1 MLDPTG
7 TGGFGVL
14 EIAILLGALGIA
26 GIFVLI
32 VYVATDRRQRRKQQR
47 VTHTRDR
54 AMGTATVPTEEAQQA
69 SAVRR
74 ENETFLDIMAK
85 RFLPKPDLLRMRL
98 RRTGRDISIGKFGA
112 AIFVVSLM
120 LFLIFW
126 QILGFQPFIAVLVG
140 IGAGIWIPHMGINWM
155 VNRRQNL
162 FTNRFPEGL
171 DVLVRGLRAGLPI
184 AESIVNARTEV
195 PEPVKTIY
203 GNIADSVNLGQ
214 NLEEA
219 IGDAA
224 KELDTP
230 ELKFFAVSLSVQR
243 ETGGNLAETLS
254 NLADILRRRRQM
266 KLKVKAMSSEAR
278 ASAYILG
285 SLPFIMFGLIFLTN
299 SGYAMELFTDPRGMV
314 MVGVGVFMMSL
325 GVFIMMKM
333 VNFEI

>member
-1 MLDPTG
+1 MFDPTG
-7 TGGFGVL
+7 TGGFGAL

-26 GIFVLI
+26 GILVLI
-32 VYVATDRRQRRKQQR
+32 VYVATDRTQRRKQQR

-54 AMGTATVPTEEAQQA
+54 AMGTATAPSEETPQA

-74 ENETFLDIMAK
+74 EHETFLDVMAK
-85 RFLPKPDLLRMRL
+85 RFLPKPDELRMRL
-98 RRTGRDISIGKFGA
+98 RRTGRDISIGKFGG
-112 AIFVVSLM
+112 AIFVVSLV

-126 QILGFQPFIAVLVG
+126 QFAGFPPLIAALVAVG
-140 IGAGIWIPHMGINWM
+140 GGIWIPHLSINSM
-155 VNRRQNL
+155 INRRQNL

-184 AESIVNARTEV
+184 AESIVNARSEV
-195 PEPVKTIY
+195 PEPVKTVY

-243 ETGGNLAETLS
+243 ETGGNLAETLA

-299 SGYAMELFTDPRGMV
+299 SSYAMELFTDPRGMV
-314 MVGVGVFMMSL
+314 MVGVGLFMMTL